1 MSGRGVWRRAR
12 ERLRRFP
19 AALSG
24 CGAEATAYG
33 RCVASAAAGTAE
45 LRRDACL
52 EEFWALRDCF
62 ARQVKA
68 TVK

>member
-1 MSGRGVWRRAR
+1 MSGRGVWMRVR

-19 AALSG
+19 AGLSG

-45 LRRDACL
+45 LRRDSCL
-52 EEFWALRDCF
+52 KEFKALRDCF
-62 ARQVKA
+62 AREVGA
-68 TVK
+68 GGG